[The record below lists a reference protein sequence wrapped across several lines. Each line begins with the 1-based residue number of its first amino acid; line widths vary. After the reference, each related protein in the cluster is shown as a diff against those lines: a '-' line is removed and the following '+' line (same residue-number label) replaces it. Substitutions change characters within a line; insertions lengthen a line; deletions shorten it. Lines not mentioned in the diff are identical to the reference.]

1 MKEMVA
7 VAKTQAKLFLD
18 RAMKAEQIADQVRVL
33 EKKLS
38 ETKANLE
45 EQIRM
50 QDEVRVA
57 EQKQFH
63 QTMVALEHEILMR
76 DQANAALGHQIEVK
90 ERMWVS
96 IEQQFDQMKRTLEHE
111 LLDVRV
117 TSEHQLR
124 EKERERVALELQLQ
138 EKEQAR
144 VDLETQIRAKDQE
157 KRELE
162 QQLHRK
168 DEHIRTLQ
176 VRGVARSQDPAN
188 QVSGLSE
195 ELFKLSQVDSSTG
208 ASVAPTSQN
217 AAFEVAE
224 VQKHGEVQVI
234 AQEEVA
240 IALETR
246 KDIDAR
252 GELKHAREPAAKL
265 RKEQVNMMPIPAS
278 ISSPAR
284 KLIYTINSVAFFY
297 RLTVQSTNCSR
308 TSSYTWL
315 VLV

>member
-1 MKEMVA
+1 MKENVA
-7 VAKTQAKLFLD
+7 ATETQAKLFLD
-18 RAMKAEQIADQVRVL
+18 RAMEAEQIDDQVQVL

-38 ETKANLE
+38 NLE

-50 QDEVRVA
+50 QDEVRIA

-63 QTMVALEHEILMR
+63 QTRVALEHEILMR
-76 DQANAALGHQIEVK
+76 DRANAALGHQIEVK
-90 ERMWVS
+90 ERVWVS
-96 IEQQFDQMKRTLEHE
+96 IEQQFDQMKRTLEHKLRE
-111 LLDVRV
+111 VRL

-144 VDLETQIRAKDQE
+144 VDLERQIRAKDQE

-162 QQLHRK
+162 QQLHGK

-176 VRGVARSQDPAN
+176 VPAVARSQDTAN
-188 QVSGLSE
+188 QVSGLSG

-208 ASVAPTSQN
+208 VSVAPTSQN
-217 AAFEVAE
+217 AAVEVAE
-224 VQKHGEVQVI
+224 VQKLDGEVQVI

-252 GELKHAREPAAKL
+252 GELRQASEPAAKL
-265 RKEQVNMMPIPAS
+265 RKEQVNMMPTPAS

-284 KLIYTINSVAFFY
+284 KLMYTINGVAFFFID
-297 RLTVQSTNCSR
+297 
-308 TSSYTWL
+308 
-315 VLV
+315 

>member
-1 MKEMVA
+1 MKEKVTA
-7 VAKTQAKLFLD
+7 AET
-18 RAMKAEQIADQVRVL
+18 AMKAEQIADQVRVL

-63 QTMVALEHEILMR
+63 QTTVALEHQILVR
-76 DQANAALGHQIEVK
+76 EQANAALVHQIEVK
-90 ERMWVS
+90 EGVWVS

-217 AAFEVAE
+217 VAVEVAE
-224 VQKHGEVQVI
+224 VQKLGVEVQI
-234 AQEEVA
+234 ISQEEVA
-240 IALETR
+240 IALQTR

-252 GELKHAREPAAKL
+252 EELRQAREPAAKL
-265 RKEQVNMMPIPAS
+265 RKEQVNMMPTSAS

-284 KLIYTINSVAFFY
+284 KLMYTINGVALF
-297 RLTVQSTNCSR
+297 L
-308 TSSYTWL
+308 
-315 VLV
+315 